1 MGKKPGVIN
10 PKGAGRCT
18 VCLDGRRALSSG
30 SIVKVR
36 LFEAWP
42 KQPLLGKYFTITGQ
56 IDLDESLRGEKA
68 KEDKMSTA
76 NL

>member
-1 MGKKPGVIN
+1 M
-10 PKGAGRCT
+10 
-18 VCLDGRRALSSG
+18 LSG
-30 SIVKVR
+30 DSIVKVR

-42 KQPLLGKYFTITGQ
+42 SKPLLGKYFTITGQ